1 LATYLEFEKKIKA
14 IQEDI
19 ISAQV
24 RHDYE
29 VAEAFKKKLDKEV
42 EKIYKNLSD
51 FQKLQLAR
59 HPDRPYALD
68 YINLIMHDKYEIHG
82 DRHFRDDAA
91 ILCYMGYIGDEKV
104 VVIGEQKGRGTK
116 NKLKRNFGMPH
127 PEGYRKALRA
137 AKLAEKFNLPLL
149 MLIDTP
155 GAYPGIGAE
164 ERNQS
169 EAIAR
174 NLLEL
179 AELKTPTV
187 SVVIG
192 EGGSGGALAIGVAD
206 KFAMMRYSIFSVISP
221 EGCAA
226 ILWNDPK
233 KVETATN
240 ALKITPQDLKDLELI
255 DDIINE
261 PLIGAHRE
269 KEAAAEA
276 IKEYFLDEVEKLKAM
291 SEEERMDARY
301 KKLTAPGAFRDPAL
315 EEEEESTS
323 ILDSLNILKSSKK
336 EKSEEKVEEKAENQ
350 NDEQSQED
358 AQEAV
363 EVKTEE
369 QENPSSDEASQEAVT
384 QEKEEKEKN

>member
-1 LATYLEFEKKIKA
+1 MATYLDFEHKIKF

-24 RHDYE
+24 RHDPALVE
-29 VAEAFKKKLDKEV
+29 KHKKALDKEV
-42 EKIYKNLSD
+42 EKVYGNLSD

-59 HPDRPYALD
+59 HLDRPYALD
-68 YINLIMHDKYEIHG
+68 YINILMKDKYEIHG

-104 VVIGEQKGRGTK
+104 MVIGEQKGRGTK

-137 AKLAEKFNLPLL
+137 AKLAEKFGMPIL
-149 MLIDTP
+149 MLVDTP

-179 AELKTPTV
+179 ADIKTPTV

-206 KFAMMRYSIFSVISP
+206 KFAMMRYSVFSVISP
-221 EGCAA
+221 EGCSA
-226 ILWNDPK
+226 ILWSDPAK
-233 KVETATN
+233 AEAATN
-240 ALKITPQDLKDLELI
+240 AMKITSADLKELDLI
-255 DDIINE
+255 DDIIDE

-269 KEAAAEA
+269 KEAAAHA
-276 IKEYFLDEVEKLKAM
+276 IGDYFLSELKKLKAM
-291 SEEERMDARY
+291 SEDERMEARY
-301 KKLTAPGAFRDPAL
+301 NRLTSHGAF
-315 EEEEESTS
+315 
-323 ILDSLNILKSSKK
+323 
-336 EKSEEKVEEKAENQ
+336 SE
-350 NDEQSQED
+350 
-358 AQEAV
+358 
-363 EVKTEE
+363 
-369 QENPSSDEASQEAVT
+369 
-384 QEKEEKEKN
+384 